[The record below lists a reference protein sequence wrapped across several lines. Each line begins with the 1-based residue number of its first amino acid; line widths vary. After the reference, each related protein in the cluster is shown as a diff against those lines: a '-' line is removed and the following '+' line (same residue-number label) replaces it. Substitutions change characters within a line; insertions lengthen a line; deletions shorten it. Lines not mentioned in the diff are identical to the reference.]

1 MSWRLPRCGAPGA
14 SPCSPAGS
22 VGAEPRSRCPDV
34 RVSLVAALASLL
46 GVVTPVAVPAS
57 LVLGALS
64 LLAAAGPTLA
74 QTTEERVIFQQTLTA
89 GIANTDNTGWVSF
102 NAAPSSSPDLL
113 TSDVGSL
120 PSRGFHYL
128 GTGYA
133 IEQLIINNGTGQ
145 IELAFNGL
153 GRPVTRLKSEGILYI
168 GTHKLKFS
176 DSVNTS
182 FSGRKATLS
191 GVQWDKPSGA
201 TSWPSFSTGS
211 TYTIKVAVPVPKNPV
226 PTKVTLKLQEKN
238 GQQVAVAGFSSYQQE
253 EKYRDYYLP
262 RYQLKR
268 STDAWPAR
276 ANESSIPTGI
286 AGAGLPPLEDGKIER
301 IEFSNLAAG
310 TTYQFRAHLIEKF
323 ANTDRVVPASSQVQ
337 EVTIAP
343 AAPTGLGVAAGNEEL
358 RLTWT
363 APTGATDYDVHY
375 TSADAAT
382 VANDAAA
389 SGNDESAA
397 WVDAV
402 STGATSATQGRPRA
416 TILLLTNNVAY
427 RVRVRAKNSG
437 GNSAWASGTGTP
449 KSNDAT
455 LSALT
460 ATSSTSAAGSFASL
474 NIGTFASG
482 TTSYTASVENTV
494 THVKLRPTVNESNA
508 TVKVGKGSSL
518 TAVTSGSPSGAIA
531 LAVGANALKVEVT
544 AADGTTKKT
553 YTVTVTRAK
562 SNDATLS
569 ALTATGSTSATGSF
583 TSLSIG
589 TFASGTTSYAA
600 TVESTVTHVKLRP
613 TVNDSNAK
621 VKVGKQGATLTA
633 VTSGNASG
641 AIALN
646 SQGSTAITVE
656 VTAEDG
662 VTKKTYTVT
671 MDRFSHQLSGLRV
684 AVPGRGYRD
693 PSGPTYSQP
702 EVRVPNFRRDTFGY
716 NIEVPYDATEL
727 IVTAK
732 WPGSNAIVS
741 ITSNGGGTIITRK
754 KNFRTKDGT
763 ETVGLAA
770 SGQTTIVIKVDNS
783 GSDACS
789 ETTCSDYTLR
799 VTKTAVA
806 KASIA
811 TTSAWGGEVW
821 EGEGTIRV
829 TATLSYA
836 LHHDVRVPLNIN
848 CGGASWCDNKSIYVG
863 RGRGSGT
870 LDLKPPRDEG
880 STNDLSVDIEL
891 AAANEF
897 PAGIARA
904 TAQKD
909 YKNTIAVRNLDF
921 EVNLTAAKTELAE
934 GEETTV
940 TLDLGRFATRGT
952 DEVRFL
958 VTVEGMGTGDN
969 PAKPSRSVTNP
980 GDYGGDFSLWAEG
993 TTKILEKGKQV
1004 TYEQSL
1010 TGTPITIFV
1019 DTKTYPGRARPRVS
1033 NGKLMLA
1040 VPFNKGNKTKALK
1053 LNIGKDAVVELDETF
1068 KLKVAVQFGNGN
1080 EKTAELDFTITDND
1094 RSVDGDAKVYVLDPV
1109 KEWGQNYAS
1118 CLAVV
1123 RLVSNARGG
1132 VRLEQAV
1139 TIPVSVNGQKRSLTI
1154 GAGKTANWIE
1164 NANKDVT
1171 VEVLRDELP
1180 EDGLV
1185 SRDDPATALTEGLR
1199 VAYYSLDGQNVI
1211 VYNPY
1216 EEHDVTRRYAYEKG
1230 CVASPTVPENEEG
1243 KRKYGPSSGTD
1254 GETLLVG
1261 FGQIAQTLP
1270 EVSIERVG
1278 SSTITEGQMASF
1290 RLTATP
1296 APAAPIT
1303 VAVAIGDRGEFV
1315 SSDQPNPRMVTI
1327 GEAGTADFSVATQ
1340 DDDMDEPDGAI
1351 TATVTAGTGYTVSDN
1366 TAKAEVTVRD
1376 DDAPVAAP
1384 PTEEK
1389 RAWHVR
1395 FGRTVSQQVVD
1406 ALQQRFS
1413 TTTTPS
1419 GLQLTVAG
1427 ENLTSDT
1434 PLQENH
1440 VLLSRLLGFER
1451 VSSQELAQGSSFS
1464 FSPDGAGARLSFWGQ
1479 GAFSSFNGIEESITL
1494 TGDVTTALLG
1504 AEWNTQRWQ
1513 AGAALSHSWGNG
1525 SYQGE
1530 GDAADGRI
1538 SSSLTGVFPYG
1549 RYALT
1554 PRLGVWATAGYGWG
1568 NITLN
1573 PDGDGSEYNPATT
1586 MALGAV
1592 GMDGLLLDGGRE
1604 GLTLTT
1610 TADALFL
1617 KTSSEAVEGLEFS
1630 EGNITRL
1637 RLGLEASRAF
1647 PLSNGAALSPSLEVG
1662 LRQDSGDAETGF
1674 GMDLGAGL
1682 SWNDPEQ
1689 GITATVKGRTL
1700 VSHGAEDFQDQGLA
1714 LSFSWQPTPSNRGAS
1729 LSLSHAVGLP
1739 AEGGMAALLNPTAIE
1754 VLDEPHS
1761 SGERFEAR
1769 LAYGFPFYND
1779 RLTLT
1784 PAVAAALSPSS
1795 RTYGLLWS
1803 LAPYDE
1809 HLHAEPWEL
1818 SLEGERQENLS
1829 SSSIVDHSL
1838 KLRFALPL

>member
-1 MSWRLPRCGAPGA
+1 MSWRLPRCGASGA

-22 VGAEPRSRCPDV
+22 LGAEPRSRCPDV

-46 GVVTPVAVPAS
+46 GVVTPVAAPAS

-64 LLAAAGPTLA
+64 LLPAGPTLA
-74 QTTEERVIFQQTLTA
+74 QATTEERVIFQGTLTVGDA
-89 GIANTDNTGWVSF
+89 SGGKGWIAV
-102 NAAPSSSPDLL
+102 NAAPAGSILIQ
-113 TSDVGSL
+113 TGTGSL
-120 PSRGFHYL
+120 PTRQFGYL
-128 GTGYA
+128 GVGYA
-133 IEQLIINNGTGQ
+133 ITVLVIDGSERV
-145 IELAFNGL
+145 ELAFLGS
-153 GRPVTRLKSEGILYI
+153 GRPTTRLKSEGILYI
-168 GTHKLKFS
+168 GTHKLNFS
-176 DSVNTS
+176 DSITTS
-182 FSGRKATLS
+182 FDNRKETNSGIS
-191 GVQWDKPSGA
+191 WNKPSGA

-211 TYTIKVAVPVPKNPV
+211 TYTIKVAVPVLKNPV
-226 PTKVTLKLQEKN
+226 PTKVTLNLQENN
-238 GQQVAVAGFSSYQQE
+238 GQQVAVGTYSSYQQE
-253 EKYRDYYLP
+253 EKYREYYRTGLQF
-262 RYQLKR
+262 RVK
-268 STDAWPAR
+268 STAAWPVRATESNKPTSVTAR
-276 ANESSIPTGI
+276 D
-286 AGAGLPPLEDGKIER
+286 LPPLEDGKILR
-301 IEFSNLAAG
+301 TEFSNLAAG
-310 TTYQFRAHLIEKF
+310 TTYQFRAHLVEKF
-323 ANTDRVVPASSQVQ
+323 ATTDRVVAASSQVQ
-337 EVTIAP
+337 EVTLPP
-343 AAPTGLGVAAGNEEL
+343 AAPTGLSVAAGNEEL

-460 ATSSTSAAGSFASL
+460 ATSSTSASGSFTSL
-474 NIGTFASG
+474 NIGAFASG
-482 TTSYTASVENTV
+482 ATSYTAAVENTV

-518 TAVTSGSPSGAIA
+518 TTVSSGSASSAIA

-544 AADGTTKKT
+544 AHDGTTKKT

-569 ALTATGSTSATGSF
+569 GLTATGSTSATGSF

-613 TVNDSNAK
+613 TVNHSGAT
-621 VKVGKQGATLTA
+621 VKVGKGSSLTT
-633 VTSGNASG
+633 VTSGSASG

-662 VTKKTYTVT
+662 VTQKTYTVT
-671 MDRFSHQLSGLRV
+671 MDRFSHQLGGLRV
-684 AVPGRGYRD
+684 AVPGREYRD

-836 LHHDVRVPLNIN
+836 LHHDVRVPLDIGGY
-848 CGGASWCDNKSIYVG
+848 CGEASWCHNKSVFVP
-863 RGRGSGT
+863 RGQTVGT
-870 LDLKPPRDEG
+870 LDLKPPRATTSKGDQVL
-880 STNDLSVDIEL
+880 TINL
-891 AAANEF
+891 APASSF

-909 YKNTIAVRNLDF
+909 YRNTITVRNLDF
-921 EVNLTAAKTELAE
+921 DVELRSGKTELAE

-940 TLDLGRFATRGT
+940 TLDLGHQSTRGT

-980 GDYGGDFSLWAEG
+980 SADGGDFSLWAEG
-993 TTKILEKGKQV
+993 RTVAAGNNVQGV
-1004 TYEQSL
+1004 R
-1010 TGTPITIFV
+1010 
-1019 DTKTYPGRARPRVS
+1019 YPGRARPRVS

-1040 VPFNKGNKTKALK
+1040 VPFNKGDQTKTLK
-1053 LNIGKDAVVELDETF
+1053 LKIGNDAVVELDETF
-1068 KLKVAVQFGNGN
+1068 KLKVAVQFGSE
-1080 EKTAELDFTITDND
+1080 EKTAELEFTITDND
-1094 RSVDGDAKVYVLDPV
+1094 RSRDVPEYNEDGELVDGGAKVYVLDPV

-1123 RLVSNARGG
+1123 RLVSNAKGG

-1185 SRDDPATALTEGLR
+1185 SREDPRTALTE
-1199 VAYYSLDGQNVI
+1199 VTAAYYSLDGQRVY

-1216 EEHDVTRRYAYEKG
+1216 EEADVTRRYAYENG
-1230 CVASPTVPENEEG
+1230 CVASPTVPEDEEG

-1278 SSTITEGQMASF
+1278 SSPISEGQMASF
-1290 RLTATP
+1290 RLTADP
-1296 APAAPIT
+1296 APAAGESIS
-1303 VAVAIGDRGEFV
+1303 VAVTVTDSGEFV
-1315 SSDQPNPRMVTI
+1315 SSGQPNPRMVTI
-1327 GEAGTADFSVATQ
+1327 GEDGTADFSVATQ
-1340 DDDMDEPDGAI
+1340 DDDMDEANGSI
-1351 TATVTAGTGYTVSDN
+1351 TVTVAAGTGYTVSDN
-1366 TAKAEVTVRD
+1366 TAEAEVEVEIRD
-1376 DDAPVAAP
+1376 NDAPAVAP

-1389 RAWHVR
+1389 RSWQIR
-1395 FGRTVSQQVVD
+1395 FGRSVSQQVVD

-1413 TTTTPS
+1413 TTSTSPS
-1419 GLQLTVAG
+1419 GLQLTLAG
-1427 ENLTSDT
+1427 ETLTSDT
-1434 PLQENH
+1434 PLEENH
-1440 VLLSRLLGFER
+1440 VLLSRLLGFES
-1451 VSSQELAQGSSFS
+1451 VSGQELAQGSSFS
-1464 FSPDGAGARLSFWGQ
+1464 FSPDGDGPRLSFWGK

-1494 TGDVTTALLG
+1494 TGDVTTALVA

-1513 AGAALSHSWGNG
+1513 AGAALSHSWGDG

-1530 GDAADGRI
+1530 GDGADGRI
-1538 SSSLTGVFPYG
+1538 SSSLTGIFPYG

-1568 NITLN
+1568 SLSLN
-1573 PDGDGSEYNPATT
+1573 PDGDGPEYNPNTT

-1604 GLTLTT
+1604 GITLTT

-1617 KTSSEAVEGLEFS
+1617 KTSSEAVEGLASS

-1647 PLSNGAALSPSLEVG
+1647 PLANGASLSPSLEVG
-1662 LRQDSGDAETGF
+1662 LRQDNGDAETGF

-1689 GITATVKGRTL
+1689 GITAAVKGRTL
-1700 VSHGAEDFQDQGLA
+1700 LSHGAEDFQDQGLA
-1714 LSFSWQPTPSNRGAS
+1714 LSFSWRPTPSNRGAS

-1769 LAYGFPFYND
+1769 LAYGFPFYNN
-1779 RLTLT
+1779 RLTLS
-1784 PAVAAALSPSS
+1784 PAVATALSNSS

-1803 LAPYDE
+1803 LSPYDE
-1809 HLHAEPWEL
+1809 HLMEEPWQL
-1818 SLEGERQENLS
+1818 SLEGERQETFS
-1829 SSSIVDHSL
+1829 SSPTVDHSL

>member
-22 VGAEPRSRCPDV
+22 VSAEPRSRCPDV

-46 GVVTPVAVPAS
+46 GVVTPVAAPAS
-57 LVLGALS
+57 LLLGAVS

-74 QTTEERVIFQQTLTA
+74 QTTEERTIYQVTLTA
-89 GIANTDNTGWVSF
+89 GDLTPTNQGFLDRYAG
-102 NAAPSSSPDLL
+102 SSVIPLAF
-113 TSDVGSL
+113 TSNVGSL
-120 PSRGFHYL
+120 PNTGGFDYL
-128 GTGYA
+128 GTGHAFAQIA
-133 IEQLIINNGTGQ
+133 INSSGLI
-145 IELAFNGL
+145 EVAFFGS
-153 GRPVTRLKSEGILYI
+153 GRPTTRLKSEGILYI

-176 DSVNTS
+176 DSVNTT
-182 FSGRKATLS
+182 FEARHRTISGL
-191 GVQWDKPSGA
+191 QWDKPSGA
-201 TSWPSFSTGS
+201 TSWPSFASGS
-211 TYTIKVAVPVPKNPV
+211 SYTIKVAVPVPRNPV
-226 PTKVTLKLQEKN
+226 PTKVTLQLQEEN
-238 GQQVAVAGFSSYQQE
+238 GQQVALSTFSDYQEE
-253 EKYRDYYLP
+253 EKYRDYYQT
-262 RYQLKR
+262 RWQLKT

-276 ANESSIPTGI
+276 ANEDTKPTGI
-286 AGAGLPPLEDGKIER
+286 NSRGRPPLEDGKVQR

-310 TTYQFRAHLIEKF
+310 TTYQFRAHLVEKF
-323 ANTDRVVPASSQVQ
+323 SDANTVVAASSQVQ

-343 AAPTGLGVAAGNEEL
+343 AAPTGLSVAAGNEEL
-358 RLTWT
+358 NLTWT

-375 TSADAAT
+375 TSANAAT

-389 SGNDESAA
+389 SGNDPSAA
-397 WVDAV
+397 WVAV
-402 STGATSATQGRPRA
+402 TRSGATASQ
-416 TILLLTNNVAY
+416 TISSLTNNLAY

-437 GNSAWASGTGTP
+437 GNSAWASSTGTP

-460 ATSSTSAAGSFASL
+460 ATSSTSASGSFTSL
-474 NIGTFASG
+474 NIGAFASG

-518 TAVTSGSPSGAIA
+518 TAVTSGNASSAIA

-544 AADGTTKKT
+544 AHDGTTKKT

-569 ALTATGSTSATGSF
+569 GLTATGSTSATGSF

-613 TVNDSNAK
+613 TVNHSGAT
-621 VKVGKQGATLTA
+621 VKVGKQGATLTT
-633 VTSGNASG
+633 VTSGSASG

-662 VTKKTYTVT
+662 VTTKTYTVT

-684 AVPGRGYRD
+684 AVPGREYRD

-741 ITSNGGGTIITRK
+741 ITSTGGGTIITRK

-799 VTKTAVA
+799 VTKMAVA

-829 TATLSYA
+829 TASLSYA
-836 LHHDVRVPLNIN
+836 LHHDVRVPLDIGGY
-848 CGGASWCDNKSIYVG
+848 CGEASWCHNKSVFVP
-863 RGRGSGT
+863 RGQTVGT
-870 LDLKPPRDEG
+870 LDLKPPRATTSKGDQVL
-880 STNDLSVDIEL
+880 TINL
-891 AAANEF
+891 APASSF

-909 YKNTIAVRNLDF
+909 YRNTITVRNLDF
-921 EVNLTAAKTELAE
+921 DVELRSGKTELAE

-940 TLDLGRFATRGT
+940 TLDLGHQSTRGT

-980 GDYGGDFSLWAEG
+980 SADGGDFSLWAEG
-993 TTKILEKGKQV
+993 RTVAAGNNVQGV
-1004 TYEQSL
+1004 R
-1010 TGTPITIFV
+1010 
-1019 DTKTYPGRARPRVS
+1019 YPGRARPRVS

-1040 VPFNKGNKTKALK
+1040 VPFNKGDQTKTLK
-1053 LNIGKDAVVELDETF
+1053 LKIGNDAVVELDETF
-1068 KLKVAVQFGNGN
+1068 KLKVAVQFGSE
-1080 EKTAELDFTITDND
+1080 EKTAELEFTITDND
-1094 RSVDGDAKVYVLDPV
+1094 RSRDVPEYNEDGELVDGGAKVYVLDPV

-1216 EEHDVTRRYAYEKG
+1216 EEHDVTRRYAYENG
-1230 CVASPTVPENEEG
+1230 CVASPTVPEDEEG

-1270 EVSIERVG
+1270 EVSITALDG
-1278 SSTITEGQMASF
+1278 SSTINEGEEARF
-1290 RLTATP
+1290 RLTADP
-1296 APAAPIT
+1296 APSAPIT
-1303 VAVAIGDRGEFV
+1303 VAVAIGDSGEFV
-1315 SSDQPNPRMVTI
+1315 SSGQPNPRMVTI
-1327 GEAGTADFSVATQ
+1327 GEDGTADFSVATQ
-1340 DDDMDEPDGAI
+1340 DDDMDEPDGSI
-1351 TATVTAGTGYTVSDN
+1351 TATVAAGTGYTVSDN
-1366 TAKAEVTVRD
+1366 TAEVEVTVRD

-1389 RAWHVR
+1389 RSWHIR
-1395 FGRTVSQQVVD
+1395 FGRTISQQVVD

-1413 TTTTPS
+1413 TSSSTPS
-1419 GLQLTVAG
+1419 GLQLTLAG
-1427 ENLTSDT
+1427 EAVTGDT

-1451 VSSQELAQGSSFS
+1451 VSSQALAQGSSFS
-1464 FSPDGAGARLSFWGQ
+1464 FSPEGAGARLSFWGK
-1479 GAFSSFNGIEESITL
+1479 GAFSSFNGVEESITL
-1494 TGDVTTALLG
+1494 TGDVTTALVG
-1504 AEWNTQRWQ
+1504 AEWSRERWQ

-1530 GDAADGRI
+1530 GDGADGRI

-1586 MALGAV
+1586 LALGAV

-1604 GLTLTT
+1604 GITLTT

-1617 KTSSEAVEGLEFS
+1617 KTSSEAVEGLASS
-1630 EGNITRL
+1630 EGTISRL
-1637 RLGLEASRAF
+1637 RLGLEATRPF
-1647 PLSNGAALSPSLEVG
+1647 PLANGAALSPSLEVG
-1662 LRQDSGDAETGF
+1662 VRQDSGDAETGF

-1700 VSHGAEDFQDQGLA
+1700 LSHGAEHFQDQGLA
-1714 LSFSWQPTPSNRGAS
+1714 LSFSWQPSPSNRGAS

-1739 AEGGMAALLNPTAIE
+1739 AEGGLAALLNPTAIE
-1754 VLDEPHS
+1754 VLDEPNS
-1761 SGERFEAR
+1761 DGERFEAR

-1779 RLTLT
+1779 RFTLS
-1784 PAVAAALSPSS
+1784 PAVALALSPSS

-1803 LAPYDE
+1803 LAPHDE
-1809 HLHAEPWEL
+1809 HLVGEPWQL

-1829 SSSIVDHSL
+1829 SPTVDHSL